1 MIDDFTYDFTHYLKQ
16 NKDFYLAKSKD
27 IILRFY
33 LYTHQFCNKIEDF
46 KTCYFPCVF
55 EDFLEEDEEV
65 YVNIIKHKLYFK
77 IKNYKSKDI
86 KEKIEFI
93 LNTLGFKIETII
105 DENNL
110 EITYKKYDNT
120 NNREIIETIYQGNN

>member
-1 MIDDFTYDFTHYLKQ
+1 MIDDFTYDFTHYLKRD
-16 NKDFYLAKSKD
+16 KDFYLAKSKD

-33 LYTHQFCNKIEDF
+33 LYTHQFCDIIEDF

-55 EDFLEEDEEV
+55 EDFLEDDEEV
-65 YVNIIKHKLYFK
+65 YVNIVKHKLYFK
-77 IKNYKSKDI
+77 IKNYKSKKI

-93 LNTLGFKIETII
+93 LKILGFKIENIT

-110 EITYKKYDNT
+110 EITYKKYDDI
-120 NNREIIETIYQGNN
+120 NNREIIETIYQGNS

>member
-1 MIDDFTYDFTHYLKQ
+1 
-16 NKDFYLAKSKD
+16 
-27 IILRFY
+27 
-33 LYTHQFCNKIEDF
+33 
-46 KTCYFPCVF
+46 VF

-65 YVNIIKHKLYFK
+65 YVNIVKQKLYFK

-93 LNTLGFKIETII
+93 LNTLGFKIENII

>member
-1 MIDDFTYDFTHYLKQ
+1 M
-16 NKDFYLAKSKD
+16 
-27 IILRFY
+27 
-33 LYTHQFCNKIEDF
+33 
-46 KTCYFPCVF
+46 F
-55 EDFLEEDEEV
+55 EDFLEYDEEV
-65 YVNIIKHKLYFK
+65 YVNIVKHKLYFK

-93 LNTLGFKIETII
+93 LNTLGFKIETMI

-120 NNREIIETIYQGNN
+120 DNGEIIETIYQGNN